1 MAITIQVDSRENK
14 NEHVLNQLKELGCNF
29 VNSKLY
35 VGDYTLLHKQDI
47 CIDRKASLLELAN
60 NICNS
65 DNHQAFKNELM
76 RAKESNIKLYILIE
90 DEYIYNLDG
99 VKYFK
104 CPTYKS
110 TQYKTVDGAR
120 VLAHK
125 KGDKR
130 SQVNFETLG
139 KAMKTMEEKYGCEF
153 LFAKKK
159 DFGKKILWLLGVN
172 F

>member
-65 DNHQAFKNELM
+65 ENHQAFKNE
-76 RAKESNIKLYILIE
+76 Y
-90 DEYIYNLDG
+90 EYIYNLDG

-139 KAMKTMEEKYGCEF
+139 KAMKTMEEKYGYEF